1 MSLDSIAHFD
11 FCQKIAVALRDTGVL
26 TKIAVFSEMTMGGK
40 VPQESPEKG
49 DNKAA
54 TGPQRPKGIVQTR
67 YIFTVM
73 MFLGFVI
80 GISNRVALSVVIVGM
95 LDQCR
100 FVLPL
105 MVMVKGS
112 KC

>member
-1 MSLDSIAHFD
+1 MPD
-11 FCQKIAVALRDTGVL
+11 
-26 TKIAVFSEMTMGGK
+26 
-40 VPQESPEKG
+40 KG
-49 DNKAA
+49 DIKTA

-95 LDQCR
+95 LEQCR
-100 FVLPL
+100 VIY
-105 MVMVKGS
+105 G
-112 KC
+112 

>member
-1 MSLDSIAHFD
+1 MECFGDN
-11 FCQKIAVALRDTGVL
+11 TGVL
-26 TKIAVFSEMTMGGK
+26 TKIAVFSEITMGAK
-40 VPQESPEKG
+40 VPQKSKVPEKG
-49 DNKAA
+49 HNKAA
-54 TGPQRPKGIVQTR
+54 TGPQRPKGIIQTR

-100 FVLPL
+100 FVSPL
-105 MVMVKGS
+105 MAKGF
-112 KC
+112 KCTEA

>member
-1 MSLDSIAHFD
+1 MPDKKDMNTSI
-11 FCQKIAVALRDTGVL
+11 
-26 TKIAVFSEMTMGGK
+26 
-40 VPQESPEKG
+40 
-49 DNKAA
+49 
-54 TGPQRPKGIVQTR
+54 GPQRPKGIVQTR

-95 LDQCR
+95 LDQSR

-105 MVMVKGS
+105 IVKGF